1 MGALKPQRAS
11 TSHLEALDLLRQAW
25 RHIESSKRLLRQAR
39 RNATDNVVVEG
50 LLILAWNMRKN
61 RKRQSRRQS
70 GCYQPL
76 KSLLDLLER
85 PDVHLDLISVVE
97 QRLTLRSR

>member
-25 RHIESSKRLLRQAR
+25 RHIECSKRLLRQAR

-50 LLILAWNMRKN
+50 LLILA
-61 RKRQSRRQS
+61 
-70 GCYQPL
+70 L
-76 KSLLDLLER
+76 EHAEKSQVAIQEAVRLL
-85 PDVHLDLISVVE
+85 PAS
-97 QRLTLRSR
+97 